1 VKPAVIIVILAGAG
15 VGLGLFLIL
24 REFAP
29 GVPALGPALRQ
40 LQAPTGPANGYGQSA
55 AVPARG
61 PLGWLGGRL
70 RMPQRELALIGHS
83 PERYVTE
90 KVGFALVGLV
100 FPPVLSLILAV
111 SGLHLGVVVPAA
123 VGLGLAVLFFFLV
136 DVSVRQRA
144 AEAREEFSRHVA
156 VYLDLIALEL
166 AASRGPTEALERAA
180 AVGGGWVSQRIRET
194 LQNSRLRLEPPWEGL
209 KQVAAEIGVPDL
221 GDVGEIMTL
230 VGDEGAQVYD
240 TLRSRA
246 ESLRAAILA
255 KEEERANT
263 ATTMLYIPTSLLVF
277 VLFIIAAYP
286 FLLRLVTT

>member
-1 VKPAVIIVILAGAG
+1 MNLSVIITVLAGGG
-15 VGLGLFLIL
+15 VGLGLFLIV

-29 GVPALGPALRQ
+29 GVPALGPALRH
-40 LQAPTGPANGYGQSA
+40 LHAPTPDGSA
-55 AVPARG
+55 RARASG
-61 PLGWLGGRL
+61 ALGTVGSYL
-70 RMPQRELALIGHS
+70 RMPHRELALIGYS
-83 PERYVTE
+83 PERYVIE
-90 KVGFALVGLV
+90 KVGFPVVGLV
-100 FPPVLSLILAV
+100 FPPVFSLLLALSGIRLGIVIPAAAGVLLAV
-111 SGLHLGVVVPAA
+111 V
-123 VGLGLAVLFFFLV
+123 FFFLV
-136 DVSVRQRA
+136 DVSVRQKA

-180 AVGGGWVSQRIRET
+180 AVGGGWVSRRIRET

-221 GDVGEIMTL
+221 GDVGDIMTL
-230 VGDEGAQVYD
+230 SGDEGAQVYD

-246 ESLRAAILA
+246 ESLRASILA

-263 ATTMLYIPTSLLVF
+263 ATTVLYIPTSLLVF

-286 FLLRLVTT
+286 FLVRLVTT

>member
-1 VKPAVIIVILAGAG
+1 MNLSVIIIVLAGGGA
-15 VGLGLFLIL
+15 GLGLFLIL
-24 REFAP
+24 REFVP

-40 LQAPTGPANGYGQSA
+40 LHAPTPDGSDR
-55 AVPARG
+55 ARASG
-61 PLGWLGGRL
+61 PLAVAGSHL
-70 RMPQRELALIGHS
+70 RIPHRELALIGYS

-90 KVGFALVGLV
+90 KVGYPVVGLL
-100 FPPVLSLILAV
+100 FPPVFSLLLALSGMRVGILIPAAAGLLLAV
-111 SGLHLGVVVPAA
+111 V
-123 VGLGLAVLFFFLV
+123 FFFLV
-136 DVSVRQRA
+136 DVSVRQKA

-180 AVGGGWVSQRIRET
+180 AVGGGWVSRRIRET

-221 GDVGEIMTL
+221 GDVGDIMTL
-230 VGDEGAQVYD
+230 SGDEGAQVYD

-246 ESLRAAILA
+246 ESLRASILA

-263 ATTMLYIPTSLLVF
+263 ATTVLYIPTSLLVF

-286 FLLRLVTT
+286 FLVRLVTT

>member
-1 VKPAVIIVILAGAG
+1 MKPTVILVILTGAGA
-15 VGLGLFLIL
+15 GLGLFLIL

-40 LQAPTGPANGYGQSA
+40 LQAPVGAPAGRPVA
-55 AVPARG
+55 PTTG
-61 PLGWLGGRL
+61 PLGWLGSRL
-70 RMPQRELALIGHS
+70 RVPQRELSLIGHS

-90 KVGFALVGLV
+90 KVGFALVGLL
-100 FPPVLSLILAV
+100 FPPVFSLILALT
-111 SGLHLGVVVPAA
+111 GIRLGIVIPAV
-123 VGLGLAVLFFFLV
+123 VGLMLAVLFFFLV

-180 AVGGGWVSQRIRET
+180 AVGGGWVSQRIRES
-194 LQNSRLRLEPPWEGL
+194 LDNSRLRLEPPWEGL

-221 GDVGEIMTL
+221 GDVGDIMTL

-263 ATTMLYIPTSLLVF
+263 ATTVLYIPTSLLVF

-286 FLLRLVTT
+286 FLVRLVTT

>member
-1 VKPAVIIVILAGAG
+1 VKPTVILVILTGAGA
-15 VGLGLFLIL
+15 GLGLFLIL

-40 LQAPTGPANGYGQSA
+40 LHAPVGETTGQPPIAPTS
-55 AVPARG
+55 G
-61 PLGWLGGRL
+61 PLGWLGSRL
-70 RMPQRELALIGHS
+70 RVPHRELSLIGHS
-83 PERYVTE
+83 PERYLTE
-90 KVGFALVGLV
+90 KVGFALLGLL
-100 FPPVLSLILAV
+100 FPPVFSLILAV
-111 SGLHLGVVVPAA
+111 TGIRLGIVIPAV
-123 VGLGLAVLFFFLV
+123 VGLALAVLFFFLV

-144 AEAREEFSRHVA
+144 VEAREEFSRHVA

-180 AVGGGWVSQRIRET
+180 AVGGGWVSQRIRES
-194 LQNSRLRLEPPWEGL
+194 LDNSRLRLEPPWEGL
-209 KQVAAEIGVPDL
+209 KQVGAEIGVLDL
-221 GDVGEIMTL
+221 GDVGDIMTL

-263 ATTMLYIPTSLLVF
+263 ATTVLYIPTSLLVF

-286 FLLRLVTT
+286 FLVRLVTT

>member
-1 VKPAVIIVILAGAG
+1 MNVAIIIIVLAGAG
-15 VGLGLFLIL
+15 AGFGLFLIL

-40 LQAPTGPANGYGQSA
+40 LHAPTPGAGARPSA
-55 AVPARG
+55 PG
-61 PLGWLGGRL
+61 PLDVVGSRL
-70 RMPQRELALIGHS
+70 RIPHRELALIGYS
-83 PERYVTE
+83 TERYVTE
-90 KVGFALVGLV
+90 KISFPVLGLL
-100 FPPVLSLILAV
+100 FPPVFSLVLTLSGIR
-111 SGLHLGVVVPAA
+111 LGIVIPAA
-123 VGLGLAVLFFFLV
+123 VGLILAVVFFFLV
-136 DVSVRQRA
+136 DVSVRQKA

-180 AVGGGWVSQRIRET
+180 AVGGSWASRRIRET

-209 KQVAAEIGVPDL
+209 RQVAAEIGVPDL
-221 GDVGEIMTL
+221 ADVGDIMTL
-230 VGDEGAQVYD
+230 SGDEGAHVYD

-246 ESLRAAILA
+246 ESLRASILA

-263 ATTMLYIPTSLLVF
+263 ATTVLYIPTSLLVF

-286 FLLRLVTT
+286 FLVRLVTT

>member
-1 VKPAVIIVILAGAG
+1 VKPIVLAALLSGTG
-15 VGLGLFLIL
+15 VGYGLFLIL
-24 REFAP
+24 REFVP
-29 GVPALGPALRQ
+29 SVPALGPALRQ
-40 LQAPTGPANGYGQSA
+40 LQAPTSRPEPDS
-55 AVPARG
+55 RW
-61 PLGWLGGRL
+61 LGWLGR
-70 RMPQRELALIGHS
+70 RVRIPHRELALIGHS
-83 PERYVTE
+83 PDRYLTE
-90 KVGFALVGLV
+90 KIGFALVGLV
-100 FPPVLSLILAV
+100 FPSVFSLILAI
-111 SGLHLGVVVPAA
+111 SGLRLGIVIPAIA
-123 VGLGLAVLFFFLV
+123 GLILAALFFVLV
-136 DVSVRQRA
+136 DVSIRQRA

-180 AVGGGWVSQRIRET
+180 VVGGGWVSQRIRES
-194 LQNSRLRLEPPWEGL
+194 LQSSRLRLEPPWDGL
-209 KQVAAEIGVPDL
+209 KQIATEIGVPDL

-263 ATTMLYIPTSLLVF
+263 ATTVLYIPTSLLVL

>member
-1 VKPAVIIVILAGAG
+1 MNPIVIIIVLAGGG

-40 LQAPTGPANGYGQSA
+40 L
-55 AVPARG
+55 RG
-61 PLGWLGGRL
+61 PTIDGSDRVRASSPLTVVGSHL
-70 RMPQRELALIGHS
+70 RIPHRELALIGYT
-83 PERYVTE
+83 PERYMAE
-90 KVGFALVGLV
+90 KVGFPVVGLL
-100 FPPVLSLILAV
+100 FPPVFSLILAV
-111 SGLHLGVVVPAA
+111 SGIRLGIVIPAA
-123 VGLGLAVLFFFLV
+123 VGLLLAVVFFFLV
-136 DVSVRQRA
+136 DVSVRQKA
-144 AEAREEFSRHVA
+144 AAAREEFSRHVA

-180 AVGGGWVSQRIRET
+180 AVGGGWVSRRIRET
-194 LQNSRLRLEPPWEGL
+194 LQNSRLRVELPWEGL
-209 KQVAAEIGVPDL
+209 KQVADEIGVPDL
-221 GDVGEIMTL
+221 GDVGDIMTL

-246 ESLRAAILA
+246 DSLRAALLA
-255 KEEERANT
+255 KDEERANT

-286 FLLRLVTT
+286 FLIRLVTT

>member
-1 VKPAVIIVILAGAG
+1 MTLSVVLVLLAGG
-15 VGLGLFLIL
+15 GTGLGLFLIL

-40 LQAPTGPANGYGQSA
+40 LHAPTPAGGNRAHPPGPIGVVGN
-55 AVPARG
+55 
-61 PLGWLGGRL
+61 RL
-70 RMPQRELALIGHS
+70 RIPHRELALIGYS

-90 KVGFALVGLV
+90 KVGFPLVGLL
-100 FPPVLSLILAV
+100 FPPVFSLVLALSGIRLGMIIPAAAGLILAV
-111 SGLHLGVVVPAA
+111 V
-123 VGLGLAVLFFFLV
+123 FFFLV
-136 DVSVRQRA
+136 DVSVRQKA

-180 AVGGGWVSQRIRET
+180 AVGGGWVSRRIRET

-209 KQVAAEIGVPDL
+209 KQVATEIGVPDL
-221 GDVGEIMTL
+221 GDVGDIMTL

-246 ESLRAAILA
+246 ESLRASILA

-263 ATTMLYIPTSLLVF
+263 ATTVLYIPTSLLVF

-286 FLLRLVTT
+286 FLVRLVTT

>member
-1 VKPAVIIVILAGAG
+1 MNIAVIIIVLAGAA

-40 LQAPTGPANGYGQSA
+40 LHAPTPGGGVRAHASGPLA
-55 AVPARG
+55 AVSSH
-61 PLGWLGGRL
+61 L
-70 RMPQRELALIGHS
+70 RIPHRELALIGYS
-83 PERYVTE
+83 TERYTTE
-90 KVGFALVGLV
+90 KVGFAVVGLL
-100 FPPVLSLILAV
+100 FPPVFSFVLALSGIRLSIII
-111 SGLHLGVVVPAA
+111 PAA
-123 VGLGLAVLFFFLV
+123 AGLLLAILFFFLV
-136 DVSVRQRA
+136 DVSVRQKA

-180 AVGGGWVSQRIRET
+180 AVGGGWVSRRIRET

-221 GDVGEIMTL
+221 GDVGDIMTL
-230 VGDEGAQVYD
+230 SGDEGAQVYD

-246 ESLRAAILA
+246 ESMRASILA

-263 ATTMLYIPTSLLVF
+263 ATTALYIPTSLLVF

-286 FLLRLVTT
+286 FLVRLVTT

>member
-1 VKPAVIIVILAGAG
+1 MNLAVIIIVLAGAG
-15 VGLGLFLIL
+15 AGFGLFLIL

-40 LQAPTGPANGYGQSA
+40 LHAPTPDGGTRANA
-55 AVPARG
+55 AG
-61 PLGWLGGRL
+61 PLDVMGSRL
-70 RMPQRELALIGHS
+70 RIPHRELALIGYS
-83 PERYVTE
+83 TERYVTE
-90 KVGFALVGLV
+90 KVGFPVLGLL
-100 FPPVLSLILAV
+100 FPPVFSLLLTVSGIRLGVIIPATVGLILAV
-111 SGLHLGVVVPAA
+111 V
-123 VGLGLAVLFFFLV
+123 FFFLV
-136 DVSVRQRA
+136 DVSVRQKA

-180 AVGGGWVSQRIRET
+180 AVGGGWVARRIRET

-209 KQVAAEIGVPDL
+209 RQVAAEIGVPDL
-221 GDVGEIMTL
+221 GDVGDIMTL
-230 VGDEGAQVYD
+230 SGDEGAQVYD

-246 ESLRAAILA
+246 ESLRASILA

-263 ATTMLYIPTSLLVF
+263 ATTVLYIPTSLLVF

-286 FLLRLVTT
+286 FLVRLVTT